1 MALRQADSRHTLSRG
16 RATGRWRRD
25 GPAGA
30 RRRQLGRRPGTLCG
44 SYGTTAHPVAR
55 RSSEAPDAMQHPP
68 RAPQSPRRMPPAF
81 AVQYR
86 RRLSIM
92 QLVTALIRGED
103 LHQHRSSACVI
114 ICKHVLSTGWPE
126 GYSAPSTQRG
136 HESPD
141 THHSEQASIAISMSN
156 WQVSWTHTAQPCKC
170 CALTNDL
177 CSRAAVG

>member
-1 MALRQADSRHTLSRG
+1 MAHARAGSRHTLSRA
-16 RATGRWRRD
+16 RAAGRWRHD

-30 RRRQLGRRPGTLCG
+30 RRRQLDRRPGTLCG
-44 SYGTTAHPVAR
+44 SCGTTAHPVAR
-55 RSSEAPDAMQHPP
+55 RSSEAPDATQHPLH
-68 RAPQSPRRMPPAF
+68 APQSPRRMPPAL
-81 AVQYR
+81 AARHR

-92 QLVTALIRGED
+92 QLDTALIRGED

-114 ICKHVLSTGWPE
+114 ICKHVLSMGQPE

-136 HESPD
+136 HQSPD
-141 THHSEQASIAISMSN
+141 THHSEQASIVISLSN

-177 CSRAAVG
+177 CSQAAIG